1 MTTVRHVSQCSILRY
16 SFSFSHKCPCLV
28 GASSRW
34 QSDALCENAHHNADS
49 SSAQWQLPP
58 SSATRRAQFSQNLA
72 CPQAPRQSLRS
83 VPTNIL
89 RNTVMVCLQQL
100 ALLAPTLRPTRWQQS
115 VSTARRRRR
124 RNCRRVGWAVAR
136 RCERQRRGS
145 QHAGTATCRTH
156 HCRSGTRMP

>member
-1 MTTVRHVSQCSILRY
+1 MPMPSCCNRMLYAKTRITMLIT
-16 SFSFSHKCPCLV
+16 
-28 GASSRW
+28 
-34 QSDALCENAHHNADS
+34 ALHS
-49 SSAQWQLPP
+49 GQLPP
-58 SSATRRAQFSQNLA
+58 SSATPRAQFSQNLA
-72 CPQAPRQSLRS
+72 CPKGTKANLPS
-83 VPTNIL
+83 VPTDIL

-145 QHAGTATCRTH
+145 QQARTAACRTH
-156 HCRSGTRMP
+156 YFFIHQVRLELRTLLLIYLQCTC